1 MNDLSKDFALLLDT
15 VDAVRADLASNLLDS
30 AGIPNLQ
37 HSPDFDVAELGVA
50 AHAAV
55 RGVSVY
61 VPKPAFESA
70 RAILQEAWGQD
81 FTG

>member
-1 MNDLSKDFALLLDT
+1 MSSLDEKFALVLDT
-15 VDAVRADLASNLLDS
+15 VSAVKADLACNLLS
-30 AGIPNLQ
+30 AEGIPTYQ

-61 VPKPAFESA
+61 VPKRA
-70 RAILQEAWGQD
+70 REWALEILEDAWGKD
-81 FTG
+81 